1 MNKNEYEKHFNNLYK
16 EISNILKLKGNEY
29 QVSEDVFSN
38 FVTLG
43 KQLGLTE
50 YQIWTVY
57 FTKHVTSIQNAIKT
71 NPSNPDSKAMPES
84 LDSRIIDAIAYLC
97 LLYGM
102 TKR

>member
-1 MNKNEYEKHFNNLYK
+1 MNDNTFNEHLYNLM
-16 EISNILKLKGNEY
+16 EEVHSVLNGKGVEY
-29 QVSEDVFSN
+29 RTNADVFSN

-57 FTKHVTSIQNAIKT
+57 FTKHVTSIQNAIKN
-71 NPSNPDSKAMPES
+71 NPKNPDDKSMPES
-84 LDSRIIDAIAYLC
+84 LDSRILDAIAYLC

>member
-1 MNKNEYEKHFNNLYK
+1 MQKDEFSKHFNILYK
-16 EISNILKLKGNEY
+16 DVFNILDKKGGEY

-38 FVTLG
+38 FVSLG

-57 FTKHVTSIQNAIKT
+57 FTKHITSIQNAIKN
-71 NPSNPDSKAMPES
+71 NPVDPDNPDMPES